1 MQRRIGRPPR
11 SEAFRDVAGCRYPRT
26 MSKDELSLSAPRPP
40 YVARPRLRGFS
51 FAAPLFMLL
60 PCGAGPSRTEGRA
73 PSDAAGAPTL
83 AEEQGNRRAWDRL
96 VTLDGKACRE
106 DLAARGVRFR
116 SLPDELEPNEQG
128 CGIPHGVLVTAGP
141 TGIRYTPA
149 LRVDCSFALELPA
162 IESAIQKEANENLGT
177 RITKITTFGTY
188 SCRKARGSV
197 RGNLSEHA
205 VGNAMDIGGFTP
217 KVGKPISVLR
227 DYHPFEESPD
237 DRSRFLR
244 AIFRALR
251 EQEGLTTVIGPENR
265 DDHRDHIHVDR
276 APRWW
281 TVAPR

>member
-1 MQRRIGRPPR
+1 
-11 SEAFRDVAGCRYPRT
+11 
-26 MSKDELSLSAPRPP
+26 MSKKELSLSAPSLPR
-40 YVARPRLRGFS
+40 VARPRWKGLS
-51 FAAPLFMLL
+51 FVAPLFMLL
-60 PCGAGPSRTEGRA
+60 PCGAGPLRTEGP
-73 PSDAAGAPTL
+73 PSGDVAGSPPV
-83 AEEQGNRRAWDRL
+83 AEEQPSNRQAWNRL
-96 VTLDGKACRE
+96 ATLDGKACRE

-162 IESAIQKEANENLGT
+162 IESAIQKGANENLGT
-177 RITKITTFGTY
+177 SITKVTTFGTY
-188 SCRKARGSV
+188 SCRKAKGSV

-217 KVGKPISVLR
+217 KIGKPISILR
-227 DYHPFEESPD
+227 DYHPFEEAPDDPGKSHPSGCSEAAPAGD

-251 EQEGLTTVIGPENR
+251 GEGGLTTVIGPETR

-281 TVAPR
+281 TWR